1 MWLESFDLRAGEGE
15 KDTGTNLAKLELE
28 TVSEIEIRWRV
39 ETMMGMMGM
48 LGFAAAMVGSLAM
61 SVTAGFL
68 LLKGAMRMM
77 ESAVQ
82 PEAVMGDVTD
92 ISEYIRRTTDQL
104 EVSNVERAA

>member
-1 MWLESFDLRAGEGE
+1 MTEM
-15 KDTGTNLAKLELE
+15 
-28 TVSEIEIRWRV
+28 I
-39 ETMMGMMGM
+39 GM

-77 ESAVQ
+77 ESAIHAEV
-82 PEAVMGDVTD
+82 VTGDVTD

-104 EVSNVERAA
+104 ELSNVERAA